1 MISGFLIL
9 IIGLCFL
16 TFVNSREQNEH
27 SKFLNLN
34 DSKVAMVIKTKAV
47 FVVVISKS
55 PGVSEEVIE
64 KTRDDSYR
72 PH

>member
-9 IIGLCFL
+9 IIGDCSL

-34 DSKVAMVIKTKAV
+34 DSKVAMVIKAKAV
-47 FVVVISKS
+47 LVVVISKS